1 MHQQENFD
9 RIVATLHDAALDD
22 TLWPSASALID
33 DAVGMVG
40 SHLTILQEHAQDGA
54 EFLFGDVYHH
64 GEFIELGRE
73 YPTIYFP
80 RDERFPRLFRLPDSQ
95 VFPLTDIFT
104 EQEQRTSP
112 TYNEGLPTVSAR
124 NGLNVRLG
132 LDGPDGLHVIWA
144 LADPDDPLGWGSAQI
159 ALIQQLLPH
168 IRQFVRVRQALAAAE
183 ALRPSLTHLLD
194 NAMIG
199 VLYLD
204 RRGTIVEANARGRCI
219 LRHGDGLVDR
229 GGVLHARFPTDNAK
243 LQRLLGRALPQWG
256 RAAVSGSMTMGLAP
270 GRPPLTLHINP
281 VSLRADF
288 GAQRVAALVLLVNP
302 EQPPHIDPVQVAAL
316 LGLTRA
322 ESQVAVALAR
332 GHSVRDI
339 AVTTYR
345 TQAAVRW
352 HVRRVYAKLGISR
365 QADLVRM
372 VLTTAGVPTAARLTP
387 LPSLGRVSL

>member
-1 MHQQENFD
+1 MSQQDNFD
-9 RIVATLHDAALDD
+9 RIVAALHDAALDD
-22 TLWPSASALID
+22 TLWPSTSALID
-33 DAVGMVG
+33 DAVGMIG

-64 GEFIELGRE
+64 GEFLELGRE

-80 RDERFPRLFRLPDSQ
+80 RDERFPRLFRLPDGQ
-95 VFPLTDIFT
+95 VFHLTDVFT
-104 EQEQRTSP
+104 EQEQWTSL
-112 TYNEGLPTVSAR
+112 TYNEGLPKVSAR
-124 NGLNVRLG
+124 NGLNVRL
-132 LDGPDGLHVIWA
+132 DGPDGLHIIWA
-144 LADPDDPLGWGSAQI
+144 LADPDDPLGWGSAQL
-159 ALIQQLLPH
+159 ALIKQLLPH

-183 ALRPSLTHLLD
+183 ALCTSLTHLLD

-204 RRGTIVEANARGRCI
+204 RRGTIVEANARGLGM
-219 LRHGDGLVDR
+219 LRYGDGVVGR
-229 GGVLHARFPTDNAK
+229 GGALHARCPTDDAK
-243 LQRLLGRALPQWG
+243 LQRLIGRALPQWG
-256 RAAVSGSMTMGLAP
+256 RAAVSGSMTMRLAP

-302 EQPPHIDPVQVAAL
+302 AQPPHINPMQVAAP

-322 ESQVAVALAR
+322 ESQVAVALAK
-332 GHSVRDI
+332 GHSVQDI

-352 HVRRVYAKLGISR
+352 HVRQIHAKLGISR

-372 VLTTAGVPTAARLTP
+372 VLTTAGVP
-387 LPSLGRVSL
+387 LPRG

>member
-1 MHQQENFD
+1 MSQQDNFD
-9 RIVATLHDAALDD
+9 RIVTALHDAALDD

-33 DAVGMVG
+33 DTVGMVG

-80 RDERFPRLFRLPDSQ
+80 CDERFPRLFRLPDSQ
-95 VFPLTDIFT
+95 VFHLTDIFT
-104 EQEQRTSP
+104 EQEQRTSL
-112 TYNEGLPTVSAR
+112 TYNEGLPKVSAR
-124 NGLNVRLG
+124 NGLNVRL
-132 LDGPDGLHVIWA
+132 DGPDGLHIIWA

-168 IRQFVRVRQALAAAE
+168 IRQFVRVRRALTAAE
-183 ALRPSLTHLLD
+183 ALRISLTHLLD
-194 NAMIG
+194 NAMTG

-204 RRGTIVEANARGRCI
+204 RRGTIVGANARGLGI

-229 GGVLHARFPTDNAK
+229 GGVLHARYPTDNAK
-243 LQRLLGRALPQWG
+243 LQQLIGRALPQWG
-256 RAAVSGSMTMGLAP
+256 RTAVSGSMAMRLAP
-270 GRPPLTLHINP
+270 DRPPLTLHINP
-281 VSLRADF
+281 VNLRSDF
-288 GAQRVAALVLLVNP
+288 GIQRVAALVLLVNP
-302 EQPPHIDPVQVAAL
+302 EQPAHIDPVQVAAL

-322 ESQVAVALAR
+322 ESRVAVALAR
-332 GHSVRDI
+332 GQSVRDI

-345 TQAAVRW
+345 TQASVRW
-352 HVRRVYAKLGISR
+352 HVRQIYAKLGISR

-372 VLTTAGVPTAARLTP
+372 VLTTAGVP
-387 LPSLGRVSL
+387 LPHD

>member
-1 MHQQENFD
+1 MSQQDNVD
-9 RIVATLHDAALDD
+9 RIVAALHDATLDA
-22 TLWPSASALID
+22 TLWPSASVLID
-33 DAVGMVG
+33 DTVGMVG
-40 SHLTILQEHAQDGA
+40 SHLTILQEHAQGGA

-80 RDERFPRLFRLPDSQ
+80 HDERFPRLFRLPDGQ
-95 VFPLTDIFT
+95 VFHLTEIFT
-104 EQEQRTSP
+104 EQEQRTSL
-112 TYNEGLPTVSAR
+112 TYNEGLPKVSAR
-124 NGLNVRLG
+124 NGLNVRL
-132 LDGPDGLHVIWA
+132 DGPDGLHIIWA
-144 LADPDDPLGWGSAQI
+144 LANPEGPLGWGSAQI
-159 ALIQQLLPH
+159 ALIKHLLPH

-183 ALRPSLTHLLD
+183 ALRTSLTHLLE

-204 RRGTIVEANARGRCI
+204 RRGTIVEANARSLGI

-229 GGVLHARFPTDNAK
+229 GGSLHARCPTDNAK
-243 LQRLLGRALPQWG
+243 LQRLIGRALPHWG
-256 RAAVSGSMTMGLAP
+256 RAAVSGSMTMRPAP

-288 GAQRVAALVLLVNP
+288 GAQRAAALVLLVNP

-322 ESQVAVALAR
+322 ESRVAVALAR
-332 GHSVRDI
+332 GQSVRDI

-345 TQAAVRW
+345 TQASVRW
-352 HVRRVYAKLGISR
+352 HVRQIHAKLGISR
-365 QADLVRM
+365 QADLVRIVM
-372 VLTTAGVPTAARLTP
+372 TAAGVP
-387 LPSLGRVSL
+387 LPHD